1 MNPNSATPN
10 ESIGLTAGELQLI
23 TTLLT
28 KFYVETPVGAVG
40 TTAATIWK
48 TLDSYEYPIRFLASI
63 LNE

>member
-1 MNPNSATPN
+1 MKPNNATPN
-10 ESIGLTAGELQLI
+10 VSTGLTEGVFQLI

-48 TLDSYEYPIRFLASI
+48 TDDYYEYPIKFLASI